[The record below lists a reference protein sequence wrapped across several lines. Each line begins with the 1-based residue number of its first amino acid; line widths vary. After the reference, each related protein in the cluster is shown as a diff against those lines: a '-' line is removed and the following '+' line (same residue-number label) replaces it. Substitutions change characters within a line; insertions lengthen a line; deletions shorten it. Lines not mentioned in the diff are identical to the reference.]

1 MSAGRAGARGE
12 GREALFAVD
21 RIEGQIAV
29 VVGDD
34 GKPHDVARSELPGG
48 TREGSVLRVPL
59 LADGSAD
66 WSRARL
72 DEAERRRRLAES
84 RERLDRLRSRDPG
97 GDIVL

>member
-1 MSAGRAGARGE
+1 TGARGE
-12 GREALFAVD
+12 GRGALFAVD

-34 GKPHDVARSELPGG
+34 GKAHDVARSELPQG
-48 TREGSVLRVPL
+48 TREGSVLRAPL
-59 LADGSAD
+59 LADGSVD
-66 WSRARL
+66 WSHARL
-72 DEAERRRRLAES
+72 DEAERKRRLAES